1 MKKYF
6 GDKKFYKMVFIL
18 IIPIMIQQL
27 FISLGGYID
36 SLMLNGFQTG
46 GLAYNGVSA
55 ANKMMFVLN
64 FLWMG
69 AAASASIFIA
79 QYYGAKNTEKVN
91 ESFRMSFYT
100 AVILGIISSILIF
113 VFGNKIVDI
122 FVSDSIS
129 RQFGYDYINII
140 GYGALLTAINISFAN
155 SFRSVEA
162 PKVAMLASITGIIIN
177 VILNYFLINGN
188 FGAPQLGAQGAAI
201 ATVVSRVVECCIFL
215 LVMFC
220 NKDCIFNES
229 FKKLKVNTKLLKTY
243 LKRAIPLTSSE
254 LMWSLGTI
262 ILTLFT
268 TYQNDD
274 WFQAY
279 SYSQNINDLFT
290 IIFAGLGAGTA
301 IIIGISL
308 GSSKFDKAY
317 TDFYKIRGLG
327 IMMGLTVGILMAAT
341 SPFIVLMFNPTIEM
355 KTNIIQLL
363 TASGVFT
370 FVYCYNAVNFFA
382 LRAGGDSLRAFLLDQ
397 IPTYLF
403 SIPLTI
409 YFGMNAQKFGL
420 SLIQVF
426 LISKSA
432 EFIKIFA
439 GTYFIKQKKWLV
451 NLT

>member
-27 FISLGGYID
+27 FISLGGYVD
-36 SLMLNGFQTG
+36 SLMLNGFQEG

-69 AAASASIFIA
+69 AAASASIFVA
-79 QYYGAKNTEKVN
+79 QYHGAKNKDKVN

-100 AVILGIISSILIF
+100 LVILGFISSIIIF
-113 VFGNKIVDI
+113 IFGKNVVDI
-122 FVSDSIS
+122 FVSDTAS
-129 RQFGYDYINII
+129 RQYGYQYINII

-162 PKVAMLASITGIIIN
+162 PKVAMIASISGIIVN
-177 VILNYFLINGN
+177 VILNFFLINGN

-201 ATVVSRVVECCIFL
+201 ATVVSRVIECTIFVIVIL
-215 LVMFC
+215 
-220 NKDCIFNES
+220 NKKCVFNEC
-229 FKKLKVNTKLLKTY
+229 FKQIKVNIDLLKTY
-243 LKRAIPLTSSE
+243 LKRAIPLTTSE

-262 ILTLFT
+262 ILTLFC
-268 TYQNDD
+268 TYKNDD

-301 IIIGISL
+301 VIIGISL
-308 GSSKFDKAY
+308 GSSKFDQAY
-317 TDFYKIRGLG
+317 SDFYKIKGLG
-327 IMMGLTVGILMAAT
+327 IMMGLTVGTLMAIT
-341 SPFIVLMFNPTIEM
+341 SPFIVLMFNPTPEM
-355 KTNIIQLL
+355 KSNIIQLL
-363 TASGVFT
+363 VVSGVFT
-370 FVYCYNAVNFFA
+370 AVYCYNAVTFFA
-382 LRAGGDSLRAFLLDQ
+382 LRAGGDSLRAFMLDQ
-397 IPTYLF
+397 LPTYLF

-409 YFGMNAQKFGL
+409 YFGMNAQEFGL

-426 LISKSA
+426 IISKSA
-432 EFIKIFA
+432 EFIKIFI
-439 GTYFIKQKKWLV
+439 GTIFINQKKWLV